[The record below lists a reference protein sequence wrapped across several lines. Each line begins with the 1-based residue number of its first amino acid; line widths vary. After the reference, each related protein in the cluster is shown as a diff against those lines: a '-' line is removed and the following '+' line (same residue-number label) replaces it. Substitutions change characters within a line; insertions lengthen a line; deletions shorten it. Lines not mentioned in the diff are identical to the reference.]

1 VSGEPATHRE
11 IDAELCGRPMSLG
24 SGRAVVALDLSDRMV
39 VDASG
44 LVHGGFVFGLADY
57 AAMLAVNEPTVVLAA
72 AETRFLAPAARGERL
87 EATARVVRRDGR
99 KSRVEVDVTRG
110 EERVFSGSF
119 LCVTPARHVL
129 DR

>member
-87 EATARVVRRDGR
+87 KATARVVRRDGR

>member
-1 VSGEPATHRE
+1 VSGEPATHRD
-11 IDAELCGRPMSLG
+11 IDGDLCGRPVSLAG
-24 SGRAVVALDLSDRMV
+24 GQAVVALELSDRMA

-44 LVHGGFVFGLADY
+44 LVHGGFVFGLADH

-72 AETRFLAPAARGERL
+72 AETRFLAPAASGERL
-87 EATARVVRRDGR
+87 EATARVVDRNGRR
-99 KSRVEVDVTRG
+99 SRVQVEVTRG